1 MSQSSRRN
9 RREGQGRLMAL
20 CCVLCF
26 ILAARARAV
35 NVDMDPV
42 PRFPLKKG
50 DYLTFLVHL
59 SGAKVACSGTV
70 SFKNLPAGLS
80 AEPVE
85 ETFALKPG
93 EAKLLVFKVTNNAWG
108 AEATVRPAVT
118 VAGGEVVN
126 FPERLKTVLVRD
138 AKSLDKQPLDKDGL
152 LAYYSC
158 GDAKPARTHFDRSVG
173 RRKFWDEG
181 IWYHAGGVKGRAV
194 FGMNAR
200 PYPRHR
206 WSKMAY
212 ETLNNIYHRR
222 GTICFWIRKSR
233 RVTEIPYTPR
243 FKGDPK
249 TTWKIGPNAMRG
261 HEGEGI
267 FGYVWSPQ
275 AIYTRWY
282 LKAKRP
288 WKPFKPGSDC
298 FIGMRRYK
306 TVKGLTDGFLEV
318 TYKAMRGKI
327 YHVQAPY
334 RWTGAWRHVAVTW
347 DAEQAKLAIYL
358 DGVLASG
365 KVMLNGTPSTDKVFH
380 SAPWHVATFCN
391 AAMSICCV
399 GAEGGRGATDR
410 DELYVYNRAL
420 TPDEIQAN
428 MKKSMGQ
435 VPKPTLAP
443 DLTKPSHESLTFEVR
458 GLWYNA
464 THRVTTDGTE
474 PTEKSPE
481 YKGPMTLTKT
491 TKLKVKSFLQGYE
504 PSETVT
510 AVFKSLGPEKT
521 KPRVTQVVAL
531 HPREITVC
539 FDEPVDLVSA
549 AEETNYTIDG
559 APATAA
565 KLERHR
571 QCVLLT
577 LAKPLGAGEHKLTV
591 KNVSDRP
598 KARNLMDPAE
608 VTFKLRSLPGLVGWW
623 SFDCLTGPWVKDLS
637 ANGIDGLGWS
647 DLYPHLERVKGVKG
661 MAVRLDGVDD
671 LVDLTD
677 YTDKARLR
685 VNRKSPHTIDQGTV
699 VLWFKVDPKR
709 IGWKKALF
717 NKTYAY
723 QAFVASGKL
732 MLSKI
737 DVNDG
742 KWHHLAYAFEAGKGA
757 PITIYL
763 DGAKVLSYKKRFLNH
778 WGMGLGLGVGGGG
791 FGQPKFFG
799 GCLDEFMLFNRVLS
813 ADEVRSLHKTGGL
826 GGAKSD

>member
-1 MSQSSRRN
+1 MYTRPRTRTSRGALLGALVGCFVSFAFAA
-9 RREGQGRLMAL
+9 EGW
-20 CCVLCF
+20 
-26 ILAARARAV
+26 AV

-50 DYLTFLVHL
+50 DYLNFLVHL
-59 SGAKVACSGTV
+59 SGAKAACTGTV
-70 SFKNLPAGLS
+70 SFANLPAGLS
-80 AEPVE
+80 AEPVDQK
-85 ETFALKPG
+85 FALKPG
-93 EAKLLVFKVTNNAWG
+93 EETLLVFKVTNKAWG
-108 AEATVRPAVT
+108 AEATVRPEVRVT
-118 VAGGEVVN
+118 GDRGTVN
-126 FPERLKTVLVRD
+126 FPAEYKTVLVRD
-138 AKSLDKQPLDKDGL
+138 AKSLDKKPLDEKGL

-158 GDAKPARTHFDRSVG
+158 GDAKVARPSFDRSVG
-173 RRKFWDEG
+173 RSKFWDEG
-181 IWYHAGGVKGRAV
+181 VWYHAGGVKGRAV

-288 WKPFKPGSDC
+288 WKPFKRGSDC

-306 TVKGLTDGFLEV
+306 AVKGLTDGFLEV

-334 RWTGAWRHVAVTW
+334 KWTGDWRHVAVAW

-358 DGVLASG
+358 DGELASG
-365 KVMLNGTPSTDKVFH
+365 NVMLNGKPSTDKVFY

-420 TPDEIQAN
+420 TPNEIQAN

-435 VPKPTLAP
+435 VPVPILSHPDRQVAFRESVAVTLR
-443 DLTKPSHESLTFEVR
+443 SL
-458 GLWYNA
+458 WSNP
-464 THRVTTDGTE
+464 THRYTIDGTE

-481 YKGPMTLTKT
+481 WPGTLTFTKT
-491 TKLKVKSFLQGYE
+491 TTLKVKSFLEGFE
-504 PSETVT
+504 PSDTVT
-510 AVFKSLGPEKT
+510 ATFKFLGLDKR
-521 KPRVTQVVAL
+521 KPRVVKIVAW

-539 FDEPVDLVSA
+539 FDELVDLA
-549 AEETNYTIDG
+549 TAEGETNYTVNG
-559 APATAA
+559 AAATAA
-565 KLERHR
+565 KLERHG

-577 LAKPLGAGEHKLTV
+577 LPKPLGAGEHKLTV
-591 KNVSDRP
+591 KNVRDRA
-598 KARNLMDPAE
+598 KAPNVMDPAE
-608 VTFKLRSLPGLVGWW
+608 VTFKLLSLPGLAGWW
-623 SFDCLTGPWVKDLS
+623 SFDVLSTPWVKDLS
-637 ANGIDGLGWS
+637 ANRIDGLGWS
-647 DLYPHLERVKGVKG
+647 DNVRQLIRVDGIKGKG
-661 MAVRLDGVDD
+661 VRLDGIDD

-677 YTDKARLR
+677 YTDKRRLR
-685 VNRKSPHTIDQGTV
+685 VNRKSPHNIDQGTV
-699 VLWFKVDPKR
+699 ALWFKVDPKR

-717 NKTYAY
+717 NKTYGY
-723 QAFVASGKL
+723 QAFVASGKV

-763 DGAKVLSYKKRFLNH
+763 DGVKVLTYKKRFLNH
-778 WGMGLGLGVGGGG
+778 WMMGLGLGVGGGG

-799 GCLDEFMLFNRVLS
+799 GWLDEFMLFNRVLS
-813 ADEVRSLHKTGGL
+813 ADEVQSLHKTGEL
-826 GGAKSD
+826 PAAR